1 MNRLYTNSYKFNSS
15 LIKKH
20 DKAFSSMISLEFS
33 LIKDFFKN
41 ENNLRTFISSNIE
54 MIMLTLDAKYNCEDK
69 RFGII
74 ARRTKNDLFVDEI
87 KGNPLLSDDN
97 KQLFNNTIKV
107 IDNETRISTFLDEI
121 VIAFDDTE
129 GKTNEIINLKLV
141 ESSYLVDPDFF
152 AEEIYLATKYL
163 DFALQYIIPYMSK
176 TENHQ
181 LFNDLLSDCLKELVL
196 ED

>member
-1 MNRLYTNSYKFNSS
+1 MIINNS
-15 LIKKH
+15 LI
-20 DKAFSSMISLEFS
+20 
-33 LIKDFFKN
+33 
-41 ENNLRTFISSNIE
+41 
-54 MIMLTLDAKYNCEDK
+54 TL
-69 RFGII
+69 
-74 ARRTKNDLFVDEI
+74 L
-87 KGNPLLSDDN
+87 
-97 KQLFNNTIKV
+97 V
-107 IDNETRISTFLDEI
+107 IDNETKISTFLDEI

-163 DFALQYIIPYMSK
+163 DFALEYIIPYMSK